1 MYPHQVLMEE
11 QNLKKEDLSNDAQ
24 NYLTDFNHFLRG
36 IGLKQARAEKA
47 GKPFE
52 MNEKE
57 LSKANRLSKSVCV
70 QIYQDINSSQEA
82 IQAEK
87 QKEEAKRAE
96 AEALAKQQAEEESRI
111 IAEQEQAKKE
121 AEAQEAQAKE
131 DELERKRLEEEA
143 QAEAKRKADED
154 VGVGFFF

>member
-111 IAEQEQAKKE
+111 IAEQE

-143 QAEAKRKADED
+143 EAEAKRKADED